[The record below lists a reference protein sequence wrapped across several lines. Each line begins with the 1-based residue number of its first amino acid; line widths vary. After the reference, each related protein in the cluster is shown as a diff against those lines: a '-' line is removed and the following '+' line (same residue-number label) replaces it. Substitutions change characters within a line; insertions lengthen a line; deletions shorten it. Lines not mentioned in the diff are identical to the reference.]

1 MGQQTLYAIIAMMV
15 MSLFAMQQQRQ
26 ALRVQMSMIDQ
37 EINTIASSV
46 ATERLEEIGSKAFD
60 HATTNGT
67 TITSASAL
75 TAPAEFGTNMDADS
89 NDDLDD
95 FNGSEV
101 TVVRSIGGSDLAF
114 TTSSTVSYVSASNL
128 DEVSSSRTKY
138 KMVTVMVTVN
148 DQLDE
153 SLYSVEGL
161 ARKTITVS
169 QTYSCNS
176 ACQFM

>member
-1 MGQQTLYAIIAMMV
+1 MGQQTLYAIIAMMI

-26 ALRVQMSMIDQ
+26 ALRVQMDMIDQ

-60 HATTNGT
+60 QATTNGN

-75 TAPAEFGTNMDADS
+75 APTSEFGVNMDADT

-95 FNGSEV
+95 FEGSQV
-101 TVVRSIGGSDLAF
+101 MVVRSIGGSDLLF
-114 TTSSTVSYVSASNL
+114 TTSSTVQYVTAGNL
-128 DEVSSSRTKY
+128 DQVSSSQTKY
-138 KMVTVMVTVN
+138 KMVTVTVTVS
-148 DQLDE
+148 DELDE

-161 ARKTITVS
+161 MRKTITMS
-169 QTYSCNS
+169 QTYACNS